1 MSDFAQF
8 VGEMESFFTLI
19 SRHEVAAS
27 SDCNLAE
34 FLLRRGTIYRRATS
48 TFLSR
53 ADDVLSAQP
62 NVTRHEQLLLDD
74 LETLLR
80 LLNDIL
86 RRLSSMPSLQQPG
99 ERSSE
104 PFRPPTVCSTSGR
117 GRPAVLIRRD
127 QLETL
132 WLMGYSWTQIAAF
145 FGVSVRTIYN
155 RRQELAIQDFSGIS
169 DNDLD
174 ALVSSIIA
182 INDRVGESMVMG
194 ALRARD
200 IRVQYRRVRQ
210 SLIRVDL
217 VGRALRRRQVHFRR
231 IYRVPAANSLW

>member
-8 VGEMESFFTLI
+8 IGEMESFFTLI
-19 SRHEVAAS
+19 SRHEVAAC

-53 ADDVLSAQP
+53 ADDVLSAHP
-62 NVTRHEQLLLDD
+62 NVTRDEQRLLED

-86 RRLSSMPSLQQPG
+86 QRLSSMPSLQQPG
-99 ERSSE
+99 ERASE

-117 GRPAVLIRRD
+117 GQPAVLIRRD

-132 WLMGYSWTQIAAF
+132 CLMGYSWTQIATF
-145 FGVSVRTIYN
+145 LVSV
-155 RRQELAIQDFSGIS
+155 
-169 DNDLD
+169 
-174 ALVSSIIA
+174 
-182 INDRVGESMVMG
+182 
-194 ALRARD
+194 
-200 IRVQYRRVRQ
+200 
-210 SLIRVDL
+210 
-217 VGRALRRRQVHFRR
+217 
-231 IYRVPAANSLW
+231 